1 MKKNDQQH
9 LATALELLVGAAEA
23 YAKDLP
29 RDAASAEWRKQYVLH
44 LALESARRAL
54 ARHRITRAAVQRPP
68 AEVLLNLRE
77 R

>member
-1 MKKNDQQH
+1 MKKNDPH
-9 LATALELLVGAAEA
+9 DLGSALELLVGAAEA
-23 YAKDLP
+23 YANELP

-54 ARHRITRAAVQRPP
+54 SRHRVTRASAHRPP
-68 AEVLLNLRE
+68 ADVLLNLRE